1 MSDFRYT
8 RPDSFPPLVK
18 NLVIINA
25 LMYMAQL
32 LLDKQYNLTG
42 LLQLWPII
50 PHKLAAYIGES
61 EFRPYQLVTHLF
73 LHSPNMFFHI
83 IFNML
88 MLWMFGRVLEN
99 VWGPK
104 RFFIYYFACGLGA
117 AALHLGI
124 QYLRAEQLLTAI
136 QAGNQSEMVSLA
148 RTIGPALGASG
159 AVMGIM
165 VGFAYLFPN
174 TELMIFPLPIPIK
187 AKWLVLAY
195 VLIDLFLGIGNV
207 SGDNIAHFAHVG
219 GAITG
224 FILVYIWNKTN
235 RTTLY

>member
-1 MSDFRYT
+1 MNNFKYT

-18 NLVIINA
+18 NLVIINV

-32 LLDKQYNLTG
+32 LLDKQFHLTDQ
-42 LLQLWPII
+42 LELWPLY
-50 PHKLAAYIGES
+50 PSQLASYIGTS
-61 EFRPYQLVTHLF
+61 QFKPFQVITHMF
-73 LHSPNMFFHI
+73 LHSPASFFHI
-83 IFNML
+83 LFNML
-88 MLWMFGRVLEN
+88 MLWMFGRILEN

-136 QAGNQSEMVSLA
+136 QAKDQLEIASLA

-159 AVMGIM
+159 AIMGIM

-174 TELMIFPLPIPIK
+174 TELMIFPIPIPIK
-187 AKWLVLAY
+187 AKWVVAAY
-195 VLIDLFLGIGNV
+195 VVIDLSLGIGNL
-207 SGDNIAHFAHVG
+207 SGDNVAHFAHVG
-219 GAITG
+219 GAVTG
-224 FILVYIWNKTN
+224 FILVYFWNKTN
-235 RTTLY
+235 RKTLY